1 MHEGKEFGMPRE
13 ETVPSQGPFDF
24 RHAYVRDGVMRAY
37 ANRFAVLAFVSGA
50 IALLSFGFAVYVCL
64 QPPTIIRITSDGEV
78 NVING
83 RSLFHKRTPAALAN
97 AASSPEPMDYEKER
111 IVQDFIEDYL
121 NYDFKNVADRWVTA
135 LNLTT
140 DTLRDFAKDVIK
152 KENRVGLVKADKVR
166 STFEIRQIER
176 SKTDDLS
183 YTVYGVR
190 NVYRMDGTRE
200 FAEEMVNRYEIRLA
214 LLDRSGELP
223 RGLLIA
229 DYRETQL
236 EGEEKTPSFA
246 VDTGGIAP
254 GDTTKN
260 RSGEPAQ

>member
-1 MHEGKEFGMPRE
+1 MQRKEMAPPHEL
-13 ETVPSQGPFDF
+13 DF
-24 RHAYVRDGVMRAY
+24 RHSYVRDGVMRAY
-37 ANRFAVLAFVSGA
+37 ANRFAVLAFVSGV
-50 IALLSFGFAVYVCL
+50 IALLSLGFAVYVRL
-64 QPPTIIRITSDGEV
+64 QPPTIIRIAPNGEA
-78 NVING
+78 NVISG
-83 RSLFHKRTPAALAN
+83 QPLFHKRKPVVLADAAT
-97 AASSPEPMDYEKER
+97 SPEPMDYEKQR
-111 IVQDFIEDYL
+111 IVQDFVDAYL
-121 NYDFKNVADRWVTA
+121 NYDFKNVADRWFTA

-140 DTLRDFAKDVIK
+140 DTLSKSAYDVIK

-166 STFEIRQIER
+166 STFEIRQLER

-190 NVYRMDGTRE
+190 NVYRVEGTRE
-200 FAEEMVNRYEIRLA
+200 FAQEMVNRYEIRLA
-214 LLDRSGELP
+214 LLDRSGETP

-236 EGEEKTPSFA
+236 EGEQKTPSFA

-260 RSGEPAQ
+260 APGEPAQ

>member
-1 MHEGKEFGMPRE
+1 MPRKE
-13 ETVPSQGPFDF
+13 AATPQEPFDF
-24 RHAYVRDGVMRAY
+24 RHSYVRDGVMRAY
-37 ANRFAVLAFVSGA
+37 ANRFAVLAFVSGV
-50 IALLSFGFAVYVCL
+50 IALLSLGFAIYVRL
-64 QPPTIIRITSDGEV
+64 QPPTIIRITPEGEA
-78 NVING
+78 NVISG
-83 RSLFHKRTPAALAN
+83 RPLFHKRTPPALAN
-97 AASSPEPMDYEKER
+97 AATSPEPMDYEKQR
-111 IVQDFIEDYL
+111 IVQDFVDDYL

-140 DTLRDFAKDVIK
+140 DTLRNSAYEVIK

-166 STFEIRQIER
+166 STFEIRQLER
-176 SKTDDLS
+176 SKQDDLS

-190 NVYRMDGTRE
+190 NVYRVDGTRE

-214 LLDRSGELP
+214 LLDRSSETP

-236 EGEEKTPSFA
+236 EGEQKAPSFA

-254 GDTTKN
+254 GDATKN
-260 RSGEPAQ
+260 ASGEPAQ